1 MLRRLMIARVGDI
14 APDFFADAFHN
25 GAVLNIKLSQYRGQW
40 VVLLFVVGDF
50 TCVCPTEI
58 AAVAVKYPA
67 FHELEAEILVVS
79 ADSISIHKE
88 WHEKAM
94 PCMITGGARFP
105 LISDQEGTVGRLYGV
120 FDEAKRIHLRS
131 HFLIDP
137 EGIIQSVEM
146 LASPIGRSVSEMLRQ
161 LRAMKEYRATGKFI
175 PCGWEPGKPTISETD
190 DSGVPTRVWESW
202 RPGKAF

>member
-1 MLRRLMIARVGDI
+1 MTVRVGDR
-14 APDFFADAFHN
+14 APDFMAQAFYN
-25 GAVLNIKLSQYRGQW
+25 GTVQNIGLSQISGQW
-40 VVLLFVVGDF
+40 VVLVFIVGDF

-67 FHELEAEILVVS
+67 FRDLGAEILIVS
-79 ADSISIHKE
+79 ADSISTHKE

-105 LISDQEGTVGRLYGV
+105 LISDQDGTVGSLYGV
-120 FDEAKRIHLRS
+120 FDEGKRMHLRS

-146 LASPIGRSVSEMLRQ
+146 LAAPIGRNVAEMLRQ
-161 LRAMKEYRATGKFI
+161 LRAMKEYRATGRFI
-175 PCGWEPGKPTISETD
+175 PCGWEPGKPTISGTD
-190 DSGVPTRVWESW
+190 ESGAQTKVWESW
-202 RPGKAF
+202 KPGKAF